1 MQVLE
6 GIKIIELVHM
16 PPGELCSMILG
27 DFGADIVKVEAVPQA
42 SGRKLIDPAEAE
54 ALKSLMAFN
63 AMNRNKKSIRINLKS
78 EEGKNIFYKLAKEAD
93 VVIEGFRPGV
103 AKRMGVDYATIN
115 KLNPRIVYCSLSG
128 YGQDG
133 PYSQNPGHDIN
144 YISIAGALNLIGWPG
159 SPPAI
164 PMNFLADFAG
174 ASLHGVM
181 GILLALFA
189 RQRNGKGQFVDIS
202 YTDSVITLMTFFLQ
216 QHLAG
221 GMKFPRGQWALSG
234 GYPYYQT
241 YETSDGKLISVGC
254 VEPWFWENL
263 CKAIDRDDLKGFS
276 FTPEHFLQPQ
286 LDEKWQKAAE
296 EVKKVFLT
304 KTRDEWFEILC
315 KHDAPAGKVY
325 EIDEIFTDPQ
335 LLHRKMLLEFDHPK
349 LGKVR
354 QPGIALKLSQTPG
367 SVRSMAPYSGENTDE
382 VMKSLGYTTQDIES
396 LRKANAIG

>member
-27 DFGADIVKVEAVPQA
+27 DFGADIVKVEAVTQ
-42 SGRKLIDPAEAE
+42 STERKLVDPGEAE

-63 AMNRNKKSIRINLKS
+63 ALNRNKKSIRLNLKS
-78 EEGKNIFYKLAKEAD
+78 EEGKKVFYKLAKEAD

-103 AKRMGVDYATIN
+103 ARRMGVDYETVN

-159 SPPAI
+159 SPPPI
-164 PMNFLADFAG
+164 PLNFLADFAG

-181 GILLALFA
+181 GILLALIA
-189 RQRNGKGQFVDIS
+189 RQSSGKGQFVDIS

-216 QHLAG
+216 QYFG
-221 GMKFPRGQWALSG
+221 GGLKFPRGQWALAG

-241 YETSDGKLISVGC
+241 YETSDGKRISLGC

-263 CKAIDRDDLKGFS
+263 CRAIGRDDLKGFS
-276 FTPEHFLQPQ
+276 FTPDHFLQPPQ
-286 LDEKWQKAAE
+286 DGKWQKAAD
-296 EVKKVFLT
+296 EVAKVFLT
-304 KTRDEWFEILC
+304 KTRDEWFDILC
-315 KHDAPAGKVY
+315 KHDVPAGKVY
-325 EIDEIFTDPQ
+325 EIDEVFSDPQ

-367 SVRSMAPYSGENTDE
+367 SVRSMAPFSGENTDE
-382 VMKSLGYTTQDIES
+382 VMKSLGYTLQEIEG
-396 LRKANAIG
+396 LRKTNAIG

>member
-6 GIKIIELVHM
+6 DIKIIELVHM

-27 DFGADIVKVEAVPQA
+27 DFGADIIKVEAVPQA
-42 SGRKLIDPAEAE
+42 GGRKLIDPGESE
-54 ALKSLMAFN
+54 ALKSFMAYN
-63 AMNRNKKSIRINLKS
+63 ATNRNKKSIRLNLKS
-78 EEGKNIFYKLAKEAD
+78 EEGKQVFYKLAREAD

-103 AKRMGVDYATIN
+103 AGRMGVDYATIS

-164 PMNFLADFAG
+164 PLNFLADFAG

-181 GILLALFA
+181 GILLALMA
-189 RQRNGKGQFVDIS
+189 RQSSGKGQFVDIS

-216 QHLAG
+216 QHYAAG
-221 GMKFPRGQWALSG
+221 TKFPRGAWGLAG

-241 YETSDGKLISVGC
+241 YETSDGKRISLGC

-263 CKAIDRDDLKGFS
+263 CRAIGRDDLKKFS
-276 FTPEHFLQPQ
+276 FKPDHFMQAQP
-286 LDEKWQKAAE
+286 DESWRQATE

-315 KHDAPAGKVY
+315 KYDVPAGKVY
-325 EIDEIFTDPQ
+325 EIDEVAGDPQ

-354 QPGIALKLSQTPG
+354 QPGIAIKLSQTPG

-382 VMKSLGYTTQDIES
+382 VMKSLGYAKQDIES

>member
-6 GIKIIELVHM
+6 GIKIVELVHM

-27 DFGADIVKVEAVPQA
+27 DFGADITKVEALPA
-42 SGRKLIDPAEAE
+42 AGGRKLIDPGEAE

-63 AMNRNKKSIRINLKS
+63 AVNRNKKSIRLNLKT
-78 EEGKNIFYKLAKEAD
+78 EEGKQVFYKLAGEAD

-103 AKRMGVDYATIN
+103 AKRMGVDYETIN

-164 PMNFLADFAG
+164 PLNFLADFAG

-181 GILLALFA
+181 GILLALMA
-189 RQRNGKGQFVDIS
+189 RQSSGKGQFVDIS

-216 QHLAG
+216 QHFAG
-221 GMKFPRGQWALSG
+221 GMKFPRGEWGLAG
-234 GYPYYQT
+234 GYPYYQS
-241 YETSDGKLISVGC
+241 YETSDGKRISLGC

-263 CKAIDRDDLKGFS
+263 CRAIGRDDLKKFS
-276 FTPEHFLQPQ
+276 FSPEHFMQGQP
-286 LDEKWQKAAE
+286 DESWRQATE

-304 KTRDEWFEILC
+304 KTRDEWFDILC
-315 KHDAPAGKVY
+315 KFDVPAGKVY
-325 EIDEIFTDPQ
+325 EIDEVAGDPQ

-354 QPGIALKLSQTPG
+354 QPGIAIKLSQNPG

-382 VMKSLGYTTQDIES
+382 VMKSLGYSKQDIES
-396 LRKANAIG
+396 LRTAKVIG